1 MSVVAPTI
9 MDFGRIVLNFY
20 FLFFIA
26 SIAKTKGVDISFFGV
41 IIPNI
46 FLRRAEYR
54 LLPSG
59 AFKRGM
65 VGFQPSAGFI
75 HSAKFE
81 KDNLQSGYDQQGL
94 ARRN

>member
-1 MSVVAPTI
+1 VSVKPYSHS
-9 MDFGRIVLNFY
+9 FGY
-20 FLFFIA
+20 FAKKIEDDRQLYLQVSSWTALRSLRPEFFTVCKAI
-26 SIAKTKGVDISFFGV
+26 STGVDITFFGV

-65 VGFQPSAGFI
+65 VGF
-75 HSAKFE
+75 
-81 KDNLQSGYDQQGL
+81 
-94 ARRN
+94 